1 MIFKAHGAVHVC
13 VREMVKKNVVLLII
27 DATCDMKRRS
37 HLLHVLQHDD
47 TDTDT
52 RADART
58 RMRDLR
64 DAVMVMAVRARAR
77 RFVRRDRAYNRF
89 NAQHSMTA

>member
-52 RADART
+52 DTRHARGCSDAH
-58 RMRDLR
+58 
-64 DAVMVMAVRARAR
+64 A
-77 RFVRRDRAYNRF
+77 
-89 NAQHSMTA
+89 